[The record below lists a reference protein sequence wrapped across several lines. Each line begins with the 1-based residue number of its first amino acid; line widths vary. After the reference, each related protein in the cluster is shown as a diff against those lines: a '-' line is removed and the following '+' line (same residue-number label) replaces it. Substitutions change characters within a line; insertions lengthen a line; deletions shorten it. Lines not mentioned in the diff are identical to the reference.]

1 MKHPGVQHFSSEA
14 NYVVHFVPRGQRAA
28 QAATATSRNGTCQTL
43 RACAWLLLVC
53 FDFSFA
59 FVFFPL
65 LSFLCVL
72 SFALFSLL
80 SLCAYFVT
88 VVNVKFPFLKVK
100 ISNGR
105 RVRKS
110 TEKILARM
118 VSIFG
123 LHATLTTG
131 ASCITLWAR
140 TSTTTLHEV
149 RYEEQH
155 PSAGF
160 LENFRWQ
167 RLVAARYQIQ
177 RS

>member
-1 MKHPGVQHFSSEA
+1 MIGPVIET
-14 NYVVHFVPRGQRAA
+14 PRGTIFFFRSELRSSLRLTRSTSLKCSRCNVYQGMCLKWDLPNVQAMCLAA
-28 QAATATSRNGTCQTL
+28 FGWFCIEF
-43 RACAWLLLVC
+43 CI
-53 FDFSFA
+53 F
-59 FVFFPL
+59 FFPL

-110 TEKILARM
+110 TEKILDRM

-140 TSTTTLHEV
+140 TSTTTL
-149 RYEEQH
+149 
-155 PSAGF
+155 
-160 LENFRWQ
+160 
-167 RLVAARYQIQ
+167 
-177 RS
+177 RSLTSLLT